1 MSDLYKVSFDAE
13 MDDSDVGAMNDF
25 FHTAMEQ
32 EMHIDCKNLK
42 MEIQQ

>member
-1 MSDLYKVSFDAE
+1 MGDLYNVAFEAE
-13 MDDSDVGAMNDF
+13 MDESDVGAMNDLF
-25 FHTAMEQ
+25 KLTMEQ